1 MSLSK
6 KMLRDIKI
14 NKTQFIA
21 IFLMAFLGIFAYCG
35 IYGEY
40 YGLVQTSDEYYTQTN
55 LADGWIYNTTFDD
68 ASIDK
73 ICDFSSQTDR
83 QKVIQSQADLENK
96 PDIKLHFVEN
106 GTISKFYATEGKDF
120 DPSDDSGV
128 WLDCRF
134 ADERNLKVGDEIT
147 FEFNG
152 ANITKEIKGL
162 GYSPEYIYE
171 SSPNSLTPDF
181 SQIGFAYL
189 SHKAYPN
196 DLHYDTVLVKY
207 DSSDSDFEDKLDK
220 SIDYLSFTKKEDQ
233 ISVAKFADE
242 MAQHKMMGNVFPIVF
257 ILITFLTLLTTM
269 TRIVAHQRTQ
279 IGILKAVGFKDKS
292 IILHYLSYAFWPVLA
307 GAILGLI
314 TGPMIIPRMFYPTM
328 AATYSMPRWY
338 PGFDMSFVYIASSM
352 VLLSVFVTYLSCRRI
367 SKENPANTLRPKAPN
382 VSSRRSLIEKSG
394 IWNRL
399 NFNLRW
405 NWRDASRNNFRAL
418 MTVVGVMG
426 CVALLIAAFG
436 MNDCMGDLKT
446 WEYDDISH
454 FESKLLISS
463 NANPVELNDIL
474 NETNGS
480 FIMQQSIEIKAN
492 DMEDTVM
499 ILVSNNT
506 DLISYTDRNKNPIDI
521 DEGDVSIS
529 VKLAERFNLSKGD
542 EVKWHIVGSDK
553 WVTSKIGQIHAEP
566 VSQGLIMSPDTLEE
580 WGLNFTPTNI
590 LTKEKFDNNSDSIK
604 SVSTIGGMKESWD
617 AITEAVMMM
626 VYVVT
631 VVAVALAIL
640 VIYNLEI
647 LSFTEMEREIATL
660 KVLGFKTNVLRKLLL
675 TQNIIFTFIGFVL
688 GIPLGF
694 YFMTLMMNAA
704 GDSLYYIPTLTWGNI
719 LLSAS
724 ITFAISIGVNL
735 LFSSKINDLNMV
747 EALKD
752 VE

>member
-220 SIDYLSFTKKEDQ
+220 SIDYLSFTKKK
-233 ISVAKFADE
+233 I
-242 MAQHKMMGNVFPIVF
+242 
-257 ILITFLTLLTTM
+257 
-269 TRIVAHQRTQ
+269 R
-279 IGILKAVGFKDKS
+279 
-292 IILHYLSYAFWPVLA
+292 
-307 GAILGLI
+307 
-314 TGPMIIPRMFYPTM
+314 
-328 AATYSMPRWY
+328 
-338 PGFDMSFVYIASSM
+338 
-352 VLLSVFVTYLSCRRI
+352 
-367 SKENPANTLRPKAPN
+367 
-382 VSSRRSLIEKSG
+382 
-394 IWNRL
+394 
-399 NFNLRW
+399 
-405 NWRDASRNNFRAL
+405 
-418 MTVVGVMG
+418 
-426 CVALLIAAFG
+426 
-436 MNDCMGDLKT
+436 
-446 WEYDDISH
+446 
-454 FESKLLISS
+454 
-463 NANPVELNDIL
+463 
-474 NETNGS
+474 
-480 FIMQQSIEIKAN
+480 
-492 DMEDTVM
+492 
-499 ILVSNNT
+499 LVS
-506 DLISYTDRNKNPIDI
+506 P
-521 DEGDVSIS
+521 
-529 VKLAERFNLSKGD
+529 
-542 EVKWHIVGSDK
+542 
-553 WVTSKIGQIHAEP
+553 
-566 VSQGLIMSPDTLEE
+566 
-580 WGLNFTPTNI
+580 
-590 LTKEKFDNNSDSIK
+590 
-604 SVSTIGGMKESWD
+604 
-617 AITEAVMMM
+617 
-626 VYVVT
+626 
-631 VVAVALAIL
+631 
-640 VIYNLEI
+640 
-647 LSFTEMEREIATL
+647 
-660 KVLGFKTNVLRKLLL
+660 
-675 TQNIIFTFIGFVL
+675 
-688 GIPLGF
+688 
-694 YFMTLMMNAA
+694 
-704 GDSLYYIPTLTWGNI
+704 
-719 LLSAS
+719 
-724 ITFAISIGVNL
+724 NL
-735 LFSSKINDLNMV
+735 LMKWLSTR
-747 EALKD
+747 
-752 VE
+752 